1 MINREGYRII
11 AAAFLVALAPFLLN
25 FYWISAVLLVPFF
38 FTLFFFR
45 DPERVVTKGK
55 NILAPA
61 DGKVIQASQGVVHIF
76 MSPFNVHLTRMPV
89 KGTVKSI
96 RYRKGKFGPAYKK
109 GSEKAN
115 ESNRIEIKSKA
126 GTLYLTQIA
135 GFVAR
140 RIVCWAEKGEAIEKG
155 KRIGIIKF
163 GSGVRLE
170 MPKNIK
176 LRVKEGDMVKGGV
189 TVLAHY

>member
-11 AAAFLVALAPFLLN
+11 AAAFLVALVPFLLD
-25 FYWISAVLLVPFF
+25 FYLISAVLFVPFF

-45 DPERVVTKGK
+45 DPERIVTKGK
-55 NILAPA
+55 NVVAPA
-61 DGKVIQASQGVVHIF
+61 DGKVIQAGEGVVHIF
-76 MSPFNVHLTRMPV
+76 MSPFNVHVTRMPM

-96 RYRKGKFGPAYKK
+96 KYREGKFGPAYRK

-115 ESNRIEIKSKA
+115 EKNRVEIKTEA

-140 RIVCWAEKGEAIEKG
+140 RIVCWAKKGDAIEKG

-176 LRVKEGDMVKGGV
+176 LMVKEGDMVKGGV
-189 TVLAHY
+189 TVIAHY